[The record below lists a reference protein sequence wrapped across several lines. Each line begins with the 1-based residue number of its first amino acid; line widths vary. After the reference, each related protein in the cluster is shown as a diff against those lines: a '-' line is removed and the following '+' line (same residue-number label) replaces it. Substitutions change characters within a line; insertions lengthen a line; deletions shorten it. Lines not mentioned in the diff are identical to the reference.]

1 MEKRLFTSESVT
13 EGHPDKICD
22 AVSDAVLDALM
33 EQDPFS
39 RVACETCTNT
49 GFVLVMGEITTKA
62 NIDIPAIVRK
72 TVTEIGYDSS
82 EKGFDGNTCAVMVSL
97 DKQSTDIAMGVDKA
111 LEAKESHMTDE
122 QLDAIGAGDQGMM
135 FGYATD
141 ETPEYMPYPISLA
154 HKLTRQLTKVRKD
167 GTLSYLRPD
176 GKSQVSVEYD
186 ENGKPFRLEAV
197 VLSTQHDE
205 HVSQEQIHEDIK
217 KYVFDPVLPADMI
230 DADTKFFIN
239 PTGRFV
245 IGGPNGDSGLTGR
258 DDELSLTEA
267 QFSSVWSP
275 VAINK
280 LAHYKS
286 LKRKCT
292 DEEFAQA
299 YQEALKVVTP
309 LALMSREDQLYGIAS
324 ALRAVVDDGSM
335 AYSMEANHYNDPY
348 GYFVLRTASCAGCAR
363 ATALC
368 LDILGIPYEHVNE
381 NQYSHQWC
389 RVPMEDGGYWIC
401 DAFGLYCGPEPEP
414 YQHPYF

>member
-1 MEKRLFTSESVT
+1 MKKRYLRLAALTAGVLLAAQTGLSAAALSTFDAAYYAAQY
-13 EGHPDKICD
+13 PDVA
-22 AVSDAVLDALM
+22 AVCGNDEDALLRHYL
-33 EQDPFS
+33 DH
-39 RVACETCTNT
+39 
-49 GFVLVMGEITTKA
+49 G
-62 NIDIPAIVRK
+62 IDEGRK
-72 TVTEIGYDSS
+72 PSA
-82 EKGFDGNTCAVMVSL
+82 DG
-97 DKQSTDIAMGVDKA
+97 I
-111 LEAKESHMTDE
+111 
-122 QLDAIGAGDQGMM
+122 
-135 FGYATD
+135 
-141 ETPEYMPYPISLA
+141 
-154 HKLTRQLTKVRKD
+154 D
-167 GTLSYLRPD
+167 G
-176 GKSQVSVEYD
+176 
-186 ENGKPFRLEAV
+186 
-197 VLSTQHDE
+197 
-205 HVSQEQIHEDIK
+205 
-217 KYVFDPVLPADMI
+217 
-230 DADTKFFIN
+230 
-239 PTGRFV
+239 
-245 IGGPNGDSGLTGR
+245 

-267 QFSSVWSP
+267 QFSSLWSP

-389 RVPMEDGGYWIC
+389 RVPMEDGSYWIC

>member
-1 MEKRLFTSESVT
+1 MQHTTLHSIRMLQPYAAMTKMRCCVIIWTT
-13 EGHPDKICD
+13 
-22 AVSDAVLDALM
+22 AL
-33 EQDPFS
+33 
-39 RVACETCTNT
+39 
-49 GFVLVMGEITTKA
+49 TKA
-62 NIDIPAIVRK
+62 ANLLRTALP
-72 TVTEIGYDSS
+72 
-82 EKGFDGNTCAVMVSL
+82 VM
-97 DKQSTDIAMGVDKA
+97 
-111 LEAKESHMTDE
+111 
-122 QLDAIGAGDQGMM
+122 
-135 FGYATD
+135 
-141 ETPEYMPYPISLA
+141 
-154 HKLTRQLTKVRKD
+154 
-167 GTLSYLRPD
+167 
-176 GKSQVSVEYD
+176 
-186 ENGKPFRLEAV
+186 
-197 VLSTQHDE
+197 
-205 HVSQEQIHEDIK
+205 
-217 KYVFDPVLPADMI
+217 
-230 DADTKFFIN
+230 
-239 PTGRFV
+239 
-245 IGGPNGDSGLTGR
+245 
-258 DDELSLTEA
+258 SLTEA
-267 QFSSVWSP
+267 QFSSLWSP

-389 RVPMEDGGYWIC
+389 RVPMEDGSYWIC